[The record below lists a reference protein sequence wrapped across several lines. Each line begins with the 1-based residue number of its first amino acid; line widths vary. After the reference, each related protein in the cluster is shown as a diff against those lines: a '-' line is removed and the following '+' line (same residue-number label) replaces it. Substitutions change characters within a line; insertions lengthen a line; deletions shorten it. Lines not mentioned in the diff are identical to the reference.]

1 MPVRQ
6 EGKLIMINIELIC
19 IHYSAKISLKM
30 IFKQS
35 RIGFFA
41 FKIVLTYTIFNRV
54 DCID

>member
-1 MPVRQ
+1 
-6 EGKLIMINIELIC
+6 MINIELIC

-35 RIGFFA
+35 RFGFFA